1 MNTQRRTVSMDKVVE
16 VRDAAIEQAV
26 QEFNKAINKAY
37 RKIERTGYPENPF
50 SIAEIVIKRFWSQD
64 KIIFK

>member
-1 MNTQRRTVSMDKVVE
+1 MDKIVE
-16 VRDAAIEQAV
+16 IRDAAIEQAV
-26 QEFNKAINKAY
+26 QEFNKTINKAY

>member
-1 MNTQRRTVSMDKVVE
+1 MNDVLERLELFE
-16 VRDAAIEQAV
+16 VKNTAIEQAV
-26 QEFNKAINKAY
+26 KELNKVINKAY

-50 SIAEIVIKRFWSQD
+50 SIAEIIIKRFWAQD